1 MYLPSHFEVT
11 DTEAVYALIRE
22 HPLGAL
28 VITGPDGLDA
38 NHIPFE
44 IDAEP
49 GPHGR
54 LLAHVARANPLWRN
68 AGQNGEVLVIFQGAS
83 GYITP
88 SWYPTKSVSGKVV
101 PTYNYAVVHAYGRVR
116 AIEDREWL
124 LAFVT
129 RLTDRHE
136 SVRTSPWQVSD
147 APADYIEQ
155 MLDAI
160 VGIEVT
166 ITRLVGKWKV
176 SQNRTPSDRAGV
188 AAGLDAMEGKEQA
201 AMARLVRDS
210 MNEPTNR

>member
-1 MYLPSHFEVT
+1 MYLPSHFEMT
-11 DTEAVYALIRE
+11 DTEALHGLIRE

-38 NHIPFE
+38 NHVPFE
-44 IDAEP
+44 VDGEP
-49 GPHGR
+49 APHGR

-68 AGQNGEVLVIFQGAS
+68 AGKNGDVLVIFQGAS

-88 SWYPTKSVSGKVV
+88 SWYPTKSASGKVV

-124 LAFVT
+124 RALVT

-136 SVRTSPWQVSD
+136 SVRANPWQVSD
-147 APADYIEQ
+147 APAEYIDQ
-155 MLDAI
+155 MLAAI
-160 VGIEVT
+160 VGLEVT
-166 ITRLVGKWKV
+166 ITRMIGKWKM

-188 AAGLDAMEGKEQA
+188 AAGLGAMEGKDQA
-201 AMARLVRDS
+201 AMARLVRNS
-210 MNEPTNR
+210 MKEPTDR